1 MGEAMRYSGEARSR
15 ADIAVPKAQVKLLQA
30 LKALEKP
37 VVCVLFGGRPQ
48 VLTQIEGLV
57 DAILCV
63 WMPGTEGGNAAA
75 DLLSGKVNPCGK
87 VSMSF
92 PKSMGQ
98 CPVYYNALPTGRPKP
113 IERDDEFLGWAT
125 GYVDCGNLAL
135 YPFGYGLSYSKFVY
149 EDLKLSKTEFT
160 NDDEVEVTVTVY
172 NDSDVEGKETVM
184 IYYRDVFAS
193 MSRPVQQLLDFK
205 KVLFKAHERKEITF
219 KVREENFRFWNVK
232 NEYISEKGEFL
243 ISTGYAD
250 NLIHTKSLYLK

>member
-1 MGEAMRYSGEARSR
+1 MH
-15 ADIAVPKAQVKLLQA
+15 L
-30 LKALEKP
+30 
-37 VVCVLFGGRPQ
+37 
-48 VLTQIEGLV
+48 
-57 DAILCV
+57 
-63 WMPGTEGGNAAA
+63 PGTEGGNAAA

-172 NDSDVEGKETVM
+172 NDSDVEGKETIM

-205 KVLFKAHERKEITF
+205 KVEFKAHERKEITF